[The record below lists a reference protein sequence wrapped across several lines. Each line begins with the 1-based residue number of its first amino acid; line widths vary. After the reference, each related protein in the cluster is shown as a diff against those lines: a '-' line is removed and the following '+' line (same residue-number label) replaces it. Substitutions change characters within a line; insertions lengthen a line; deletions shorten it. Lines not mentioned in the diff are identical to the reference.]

1 MNIDNINKIVF
12 NIILD
17 VFINN
22 KRPWLECEKKE
33 DIDTGGLFKLMKLLL
48 DPECYECY
56 SR

>member
-33 DIDTGGLFKLMKLLL
+33 DLDTGGLGKLMKLLL
-48 DPECYECY
+48 NPECYECY